1 MDISKYST
9 QYPEMICVLND
20 LIGYRF
26 GTHVGV
32 EFIQSVRWLVS
43 GLINPT
49 DADLLS
55 EKNNLINSD

>member
-1 MDISKYST
+1 MDINKYST

-32 EFIQSVRWLVS
+32 EFIQHVRLLVS
-43 GLINPT
+43 
-49 DADLLS
+49 
-55 EKNNLINSD
+55 ELINSTGAGLL